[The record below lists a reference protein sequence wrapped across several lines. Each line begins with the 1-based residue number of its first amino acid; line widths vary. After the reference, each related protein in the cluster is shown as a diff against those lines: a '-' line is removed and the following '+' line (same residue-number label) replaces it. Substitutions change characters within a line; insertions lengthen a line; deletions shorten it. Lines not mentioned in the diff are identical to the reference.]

1 MNIIFWQLVVPPWVE
16 RRHRVGAGQRLVE
29 LRHRAGQAGVVEDK
43 RIVVA
48 GSNNLEGADRAARQ
62 HLVDQVEVVLLYQA
76 VAALRCPVDRVA
88 VVRRLRVVRVDVEPQ
103 HPAEAARQHQV
114 VQLFQVGQ
122 VEVAPQHQVVVGS
135 NSLEED
141 KRIAEA
147 VRAALRHPVG
157 RAVAEQQ
164 LLAVVVLRHLAE
176 AVRRLRVEVALQRR
190 VEPQHPVV
198 RVAVVEDNKP
208 VVDRRTVVV
217 AGSQV
222 EERIAVVEP
231 CPRTA

>member
-1 MNIIFWQLVVPPWVE
+1 MNIIFWQLVVP
-16 RRHRVGAGQRLVE
+16 RLVE

-48 GSNNLEGADRAARQ
+48 GSNNLEGADRAAR
-62 HLVDQVEVVLLYQA
+62 HPVDQVEVVLLYQVEVVLLYQA
-76 VAALRCPVDRVA
+76 VAALRCPIDQVA
-88 VVRRLRVVRVDVEPQ
+88 VELRHLVEVALQRRVEPQ
-103 HPAEAARQHQV
+103 RPAEAARQHLA
-114 VQLFQVGQ
+114 VQLLQVGQ
-122 VEVAPQHQVVVGS
+122 VEVAAQHRVVQVVVGS

-164 LLAVVVLRHLAE
+164 FQVVVVLRHLVE

-198 RVAVVEDNKP
+198 QVAVVEDNKP
-208 VVDRRTVVV
+208 VVDRRTVVA

-222 EERIAVVEP
+222 EERIVVVEP